1 MPTFVGLLH
10 QQGEYWKY
18 EQSDDDHDDN
28 DGGGKNDNANDDG
41 DDYANDDDDD
51 DKDDDNL
58 GQGKPCECLGSGRGN
73 FPESEAAGTGQWASS
88 WFCWWKLLGQ
98 LW

>member
-1 MPTFVGLLH
+1 MPTFVSLLH
-10 QQGEYWKY
+10 QLGEYWKC
-18 EQSDDDHDDN
+18 EQNDDDDDN
-28 DGGGKNDNANDDG
+28 ADDDDDGNNDND
-41 DDYANDDDDD
+41 NDDDDD
-51 DKDDDNL
+51 DEDDDNL